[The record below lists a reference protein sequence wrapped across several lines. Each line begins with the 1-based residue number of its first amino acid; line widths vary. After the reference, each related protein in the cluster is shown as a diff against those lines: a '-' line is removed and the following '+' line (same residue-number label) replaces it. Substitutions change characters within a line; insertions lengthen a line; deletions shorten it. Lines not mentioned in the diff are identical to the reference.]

1 MVSQVRTELVRN
13 TLPMLL
19 FVTVTKKSSELKRA
33 LLRVMLLHNG
43 TGVTVGVNVFVGVLD
58 GVGVLVGVRVGD
70 GVKVLVGVRVG
81 DGVKVLVG
89 VRVGDGVKV
98 GVRVGVSEGTTNPP
112 PPGFGLA
119 AGLTILAIRK
129 ASLIPER

>member
-33 LLRVMLLHNG
+33 LLREILEHRG
-43 TGVTVGVNVFVGVLD
+43 TGVGDGVNVFVGVLD

-70 GVKVLVGVRVG
+70 GVNVLVGVRVG
-81 DGVKVLVG
+81 DGVN
-89 VRVGDGVKV
+89 V

>member
-1 MVSQVRTELVRN
+1 MSRGSHRDRISGKIYAV
-13 TLPMLL
+13 
-19 FVTVTKKSSELKRA
+19 
-33 LLRVMLLHNG
+33 LRKAFANIRK
-43 TGVTVGVNVFVGVLD
+43 VGAQDFG
-58 GVGVLVGVRVGD
+58 GD
-70 GVKVLVGVRVG
+70 VLVGVRVG

>member
-33 LLRVMLLHNG
+33 LLRERLEHRG

-58 GVGVLVGVRVGD
+58 GVN
-70 GVKVLVGVRVG
+70 VLVGVRVG

>member
-1 MVSQVRTELVRN
+1 
-13 TLPMLL
+13 MLL

-43 TGVTVGVNVFVGVLD
+43 TGVTVGVNVFVGVWD
-58 GVGVLVGVRVGD
+58 GVN
-70 GVKVLVGVRVG
+70 VLVGVRVG

-112 PPGFGLA
+112 PPGFGFP

>member
-33 LLRVMLLHNG
+33 LLREILEHRG
-43 TGVTVGVNVFVGVLD
+43 TGVTVGVNVFVGVL
-58 GVGVLVGVRVGD
+58 D

>member
-33 LLRVMLLHNG
+33 LLREILEHRG
-43 TGVTVGVNVFVGVLD
+43 TGVTVGVNVFVGVL
-58 GVGVLVGVRVGD
+58 
-70 GVKVLVGVRVG
+70 

>member
-43 TGVTVGVNVFVGVLD
+43 TGVTVGVNVFVGVWD
-58 GVGVLVGVRVGD
+58 GVNVLVGVRVGD
-70 GVKVLVGVRVG
+70 GVN
-81 DGVKVLVG
+81 VLVG

>member
-58 GVGVLVGVRVGD
+58 GVN
-70 GVKVLVGVRVG
+70 VLVGVRVG